1 MENETR
7 SKEEVL
13 KDFEKLENGK
23 FKLKLKEPIEYGQ
36 ETITEFILEKPKA
49 KHVRKMRSNPGMDD
63 VLKVIGKLSNNA
75 DSVIDELGMEDMNLL
90 AEFFS
95 VFG

>member
-1 MENETR
+1 METR

-13 KDFEKLENGK
+13 KDFNQNEKGQYVY
-23 FKLKLKEPIEYGQ
+23 KLAESIQFGSEKIE
-36 ETITEFILEKPKA
+36 EFTLDKPKA
-49 KHVRKMRSNPGMDD
+49 KHVRKMQQNPGMDD
-63 VLKVIGKLSNNA
+63 VLKVIGRLANQP
-75 DSVIDELGMEDMNLL
+75 DSVIDELCMEDMNTL